1 VQRTKRVLPV
11 VVALV
16 AVLIPQVLQGPAVVT
31 AQQLFR
37 VVVAQ
42 AEDAEDWDPPVA
54 WNTAPEWIE
63 QNAYDCL
70 VFRNASGSRFEPKLA
85 ERWERVSDL
94 VFRFHLRPNVRF
106 HDGTPF
112 TAEDI
117 KYHYE
122 RIKHGTREQY
132 IVQPQYQFFSE
143 VLVRTP
149 TTVDFLLP
157 EPNTLILNLTSQT
170 GCGVV
175 SRAYHQRVSRDV
187 MHRNPMGT
195 GPFRLRQWVKGERV
209 VLEANRDYWG
219 GKPEVDE
226 FIFRIIPEPSTRL
239 AELLTGGVD
248 VTYGLNVLDEARI
261 RGNQR
266 LRAVWAPNNRGWMLF
281 PRLRVNER
289 YKGDPE
295 LDRRFLTEDPRIR
308 EAIELAIDKYRLRD
322 LVQRQGEAF
331 RARLF
336 QPLPEANPALWGRR
350 ANLYN
355 PQRAREL
362 LQEAGYRGQRL
373 VFHAPEQFAGLPA
386 GDLARAIT
394 QMLRDVGLNVD
405 LRLLDTNTFNT
416 QIYFPRRTQ
425 ELILL
430 NLGGN
435 DNPFFGL
442 SQFHTRIGWSPG
454 GYGGASPRLDRLI
467 DCAFQDVRDD
477 ARRLRCYHQ
486 ASEIIADERFV
497 IGLFQTYNLWGIR
510 QDISYTPRMDN
521 YILGEDFKR
530 RR

>member
-1 VQRTKRVLPV
+1 MHRVTRLLI
-11 VVALV
+11 VA
-16 AVLIPQVLQGPAVVT
+16 AVLIAVMIPSVWPGRPT
-31 AQQLFR
+31 VVGQQPFR

-54 WNTAPEWIE
+54 WNTPPEWIE

-70 VFRNASGSRFEPKLA
+70 LFRSPSGSAFEAKLA
-85 ERWERVSDL
+85 ERWEQVSDL
-94 VFRFHLRPNVRF
+94 VFRFHLRPGVRF
-106 HDGTPF
+106 HDGSPF

-122 RIKHGTREQY
+122 RIKNGTREQY
-132 IVQPQYQFFSE
+132 IVQPQYQFFNE
-143 VLVRTP
+143 VIVRNP
-149 TTVDFLLP
+149 TTVDFVLP

-170 GCGVV
+170 GCGIV

-209 VLEANRDYWG
+209 VLEANREYWA
-219 GKPEVDE
+219 GKPDVDE
-226 FIFRIIPEPSTRL
+226 FTFRIIPEPSTRL

-248 VTYGLNVLDEARI
+248 VTYGLNMLDEARI
-261 RGNQR
+261 AANQR
-266 LRAVWAPNNRGWMLF
+266 LRALWAPNNRGWMLF

-295 LDRRFLTEDPRIR
+295 LDRKFLTEDARIR

-362 LQEAGYRGQRL
+362 LQEAGYTGQRL

-394 QMLRDVGLNVD
+394 QMLRAVGLNVD
-405 LRLLDTNTFNT
+405 LRLLDANTFNT

-454 GYGGASPRLDRLI
+454 GYGGASLRLDRLI
-467 DCAFQDVRDD
+467 DCAFRDVRDN

-486 ASEIIADERFV
+486 AGEIIADERFV
-497 IGLFQTYNLWGIR
+497 IGLFQSYNLWGIR
-510 QDISYTPRMDN
+510 QDIDYTPRMDN
-521 YILGEDFKR
+521 YILGNEFKR